1 MSDNGKGL
9 LPAFLLG
16 GLAGSIFTFL
26 YTPCS
31 GRELRQNIKN
41 EIDNFVKKAQKKE
54 EELITKAKATAD
66 ELVLTAEQ
74 IAALAQKYSDGV
86 YEVPLEKFENEIKSL
101 RAAFD
106 AALNEYKK
114 SKKEAAPTEEIV
126 SNIFSEY
133 EDEKL
138 PKHEGMRKRR

>member
-1 MSDNGKGL
+1 MSDNENGL

-16 GLAGSIFTFL
+16 GLVGSIFTFL
-26 YTPCS
+26 YAPSS
-31 GRELRQNIKN
+31 GRELRRNIKD

-54 EELITKAKATAD
+54 EELINKAKATAD
-66 ELVLTAEQ
+66 DLVLIAEQ

-86 YEVPLEKFENEIKSL
+86 YEVPLERFETEIKSL

-114 SKKEAAPTEEIV
+114 SNKEAAPTEDIV
-126 SNIFSEY
+126 SDIFSEY